1 MAMGRA
7 QIQSANWSTA
17 CRPGPDAISKQVADN
32 ELAQRA
38 TLYIKDPSTYIY
50 VTTCFFTYLRNL
62 ELSVGLGTYP
72 SNPSVFD
79 AVQQLP
85 LARGTLSTGSL

>member
-1 MAMGRA
+1 MGRA

-50 VTTCFFTYLRNL
+50 IYI
-62 ELSVGLGTYP
+62 YIYM
-72 SNPSVFD
+72 
-79 AVQQLP
+79 
-85 LARGTLSTGSL
+85 